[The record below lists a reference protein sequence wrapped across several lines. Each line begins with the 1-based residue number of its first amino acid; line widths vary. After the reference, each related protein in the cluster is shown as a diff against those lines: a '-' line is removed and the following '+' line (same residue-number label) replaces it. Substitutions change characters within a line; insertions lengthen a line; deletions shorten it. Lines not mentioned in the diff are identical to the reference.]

1 MSSYQVFARKYRP
14 KTFDDV
20 IGQEHITQTLKNAI
34 EQNRLAHAYL
44 FVGPRGTGKT
54 STARILAKA
63 LNCETGHGKP
73 TVTPCGVCDSCL
85 EIAQGNSL
93 DVLEFDAASNTQVD
107 KIREIIIDN
116 VKFAPTKGSYKLYLV
131 DEVHMLSNSSFNAL
145 LKTLEEPPSH
155 VKFLFATTDP
165 QKVPVTILSRCQ
177 RFDLKRI
184 PDTLIANHLQYIAG
198 EEKISLSENA
208 SAAIARGAD
217 GGLRDA
223 ESMLDQLVA
232 FCGEAIEE
240 EDVLKIFG
248 FTSQET
254 INTLSEHILRIETP
268 QALALVHAQA
278 ESGKDLMKVLTDL
291 LGHLRNLLIFQVDPT
306 SLDRE
311 ISATL
316 RITLQEQS
324 SYISGPKLLDL
335 IQQLSTAEGRMKWAA
350 NKKLQLEIA
359 LIRTTQSLQVSSLDD
374 VLAALTSLRDGTP
387 ITSSAPL
394 APPPRAYTPAPIT
407 APAAVVKPTPVIA
420 KKEPA
425 PKLAKPVLIEKP
437 APPPAAPIEETPES
451 LEPEANIEESIQD
464 LWPKIM
470 REVSTKRRLILSFLE
485 SASPE
490 LGADGLLTLAFPTD
504 QAFAVENLQRPNNKT
519 FLEELITNLRGTPTK
534 LKAEVRSGVS
544 APNVSYTIPEE
555 PVIDPMEVFKND
567 PLIKKALEIFK
578 AEITSVVPATT
589 QN

>member
-1 MSSYQVFARKYRP
+1 M
-14 KTFDDV
+14 

-63 LNCETGHGKP
+63 LNCATGGGKP
-73 TVTPCGVCDSCL
+73 TATPCGVCDSCI

-116 VKFAPTKGSYKLYLV
+116 VKFLPTRGTYKLYLV
-131 DEVHMLSNSSFNAL
+131 DEVHMLSTSSFNAL
-145 LKTLEEPPSH
+145 LKTLEEPPPH

-184 PDTLIANHLQYIAG
+184 PDTLIAEHLQFIAVQ
-198 EEKISLSENA
+198 EKIVLAEE
-208 SAAIARGAD
+208 AANSIARGAD

-232 FCGEAIEE
+232 FCGESIGE

-254 INTLSEHILRIETP
+254 ITALSEHLLRIETP
-268 QALALVHAQA
+268 QALALVHAQSEA
-278 ESGKDLMKVLTDL
+278 GKDLMKVLTDL
-291 LGHLRNLLIFQVDPT
+291 LGHLRNLLVFQVDPR

-311 ISATL
+311 IPAAL
-316 RITLQEQS
+316 RATLQEQA
-324 SYISGPKLLDL
+324 SYISGPKLLEL
-335 IQQLSTAEGRMKWAA
+335 IQQLSDAEGRMKWSA
-350 NKKLQLEIA
+350 NKQLQLEIA
-359 LIRTTQSLQVSSLDD
+359 LIRSTQSLQVSSLDD

-387 ITSSAPL
+387 VGTTPQL
-394 APPPRAYTPAPIT
+394 APPPRAFTPAPAP
-407 APAAVVKPTPVIA
+407 APAAATTKPTPQ
-420 KKEPA
+420 PA
-425 PKLAKPVLIEKP
+425 PRPAAAKETAKETAKTETPPPPVAKVEAAPPIEKP
-437 APPPAAPIEETPES
+437 EPMAV
-451 LEPEANIEESIQD
+451 LEPEPPVLVTVSDSMEE
-464 LWPKIM
+464 LW
-470 REVSTKRRLILSFLE
+470 TKFMGAVNRKRKLIVSFLE
-485 SASPE
+485 SAQPE
-490 LGADGLLTLAFPTD
+490 MGEDDLLTLAFPTD
-504 QAFAVENLQRPNNKT
+504 AGFAVENLQRPNNRT
-519 FLEELITNLRGTPTK
+519 FLEELASELRGRPTK
-534 LKAEVRSGVS
+534 VQSVLRAGVIPPS
-544 APNVSYTIPEE
+544 VSYAPEE
-555 PVIDPMEVFKND
+555 EKPVDPMEAFKND

-578 AEITSVVPATT
+578 AEITSVIPATSA
-589 QN
+589 QP